1 MTDKRREEH
10 AQRLLNDKLF
20 DEAFETLKKDLMDRW
35 NNSGSN
41 ESETRDSIW
50 LEIRLLEKVRGHI
63 ESIVETG
70 RMSEILDKQHP
81 II

>member
-41 ESETRDSIW
+41 ESETRESIW
-50 LEIRLLEKVRGHI
+50 FAIRLLEKVRGHI

>member
-41 ESETRDSIW
+41 E
-50 LEIRLLEKVRGHI
+50 VRCHI

-81 II
+81 IS